1 VPQRDAVPVHQLLLH
16 NIKKLE
22 VIMGPSHQFVYIAT
36 DNPLYKEPDW
46 FEEVFARDGLSFVWC
61 SPRSG
66 EAENAALLPQ
76 AKALLV
82 GSSRYPVTAE
92 SFDRLQDCGLVVRMG
107 AGYDT
112 IDVAAATGHGVMV
125 ANMPA
130 NIAEDVSDHAIA
142 LFLACLRRLVP
153 QTAAIR
159 SGTWDPYL
167 TYPAMRLRGQV
178 LGLVGCGRIA
188 RKVIEKVSGFGL
200 TCIAFDPYADPAEV
214 KQCGAEPVT
223 FDELLR
229 RSDVVSIHA
238 PDTVETRGM
247 FDREAFAKMKP
258 TAILINT
265 ARGALVDEPAL
276 VSALSDGRI
285 RAAGLDVFAKGSLPP
300 DDPLLQLDNVVLT
313 PHVAGYSEEGLVD
326 YFQAAHRL
334 ISDFILRGQVPESIV
349 NPEVLDR

>member
-1 VPQRDAVPVHQLLLH
+1 MVP
-16 NIKKLE
+16 
-22 VIMGPSHQFVYIAT
+22 SYQFLYIAT
-36 DNPLYKEPDW
+36 DNLLYKEPDW
-46 FEEVFARDGLSFVWC
+46 FEEAFARDGLSFVWC
-61 SPRSG
+61 DPRSG
-66 EAENAALLPQ
+66 EAKNAALLPE

-92 SFDRLQDCGLVVRMG
+92 SFDLLQDCGLVVRMG

-112 IDVAAATGHGVMV
+112 IDVDAATRRGVMV

-153 QTAAIR
+153 QTVAIR
-159 SGTWDPYL
+159 SGSWDPYL

-188 RKVIEKVSGFGL
+188 HKVIEKVSGFGL
-200 TCIAFDPYADPAEV
+200 TCVAYDPYADPVEV
-214 KQCGAEPVT
+214 TQCGVDLVS

-238 PDTVETRGM
+238 PDTEETRRM
-247 FDREAFAKMKP
+247 FDEEAFTKMKP
-258 TAILINT
+258 SAILVNT
-265 ARGALVDEPAL
+265 ARGALIDETAL
-276 VSALSDGRI
+276 VTALREGRI